1 MKKEFVTGCR
11 KGLQFIKPICLIA
24 LLLLHISTPAQLKGT
39 HLLGDMGLQS
49 GSQPP
54 PSFTAFVPMFHYHTS
69 SFIKANGDKHDAPDI
84 NMFLVGI
91 GGGIV
96 TDAKILGGHYGASV
110 LMAFASSRI
119 EGNLISTKSSLAFT
133 DMYIQ
138 PFQLG
143 WKTKKADFTVGY
155 ALYLPTGKYE
165 LGSDDNAG
173 MGILTNELS
182 AGSTVYFDAK
192 KEWNFSA
199 LFSYAFNSKKK
210 NTGDNDIRVGN
221 LLTVEGGIGKTWYKP
236 VKGNP
241 LPMIINAGIV
251 YYMQFKTT
259 DDKMKIPVISNSTF
273 DLANKDHGYALG
285 AEANVFIPNL
295 KGSIGF
301 RWLGEIGSKNRTQ
314 GNSFFVTVAPY
325 MKFFSPKGNK
335 SWRVT

>member
-1 MKKEFVTGCR
+1 MSRPAFLAT
-11 KGLQFIKPICLIA
+11 
-24 LLLLHISTPAQLKGT
+24 LLLFFNIPVYAQLKGT

-54 PSFTAFVPMFHYHTS
+54 PSFTAFVPMYNYHTNKL
-69 SFIKANGDKHDAPDI
+69 IKANGDKINAPDI
-84 NMFLVGI
+84 NMFLLGL

-96 TDAKILGGHYGASV
+96 TNAKILGGNYGASV
-110 LMAFASSRI
+110 LLAFASSRI

-138 PFQLG
+138 PLQLG
-143 WKTKKADFTVGY
+143 WKTKKADYSFGY
-155 ALYLPTGKYE
+155 AVYLPTGKYE
-165 LGSDDNAG
+165 LGGDDNAG

-210 NTGDNDIRVGN
+210 NTFDNSIKVGN
-221 LLTVEGGIGKTWYKP
+221 LLSIEGGLGKTWYKV
-236 VKGNP
+236 VKGSP
-241 LPMIINAGIV
+241 LPMIVNAGMV

-259 DDKMKIPVISNSTF
+259 KDKMQIPKINNSTF

-285 AEANVFIPNL
+285 AEANIFLPTIKSSVGI
-295 KGSIGF
+295 
-301 RWLGEIGSKNRTQ
+301 RWLGELGSRNRTQ
-314 GNSFFVTVAPY
+314 GNSFFITLAPY
-325 MKFFSPKGNK
+325 VKFFEPRKN
-335 SWRVT
+335 